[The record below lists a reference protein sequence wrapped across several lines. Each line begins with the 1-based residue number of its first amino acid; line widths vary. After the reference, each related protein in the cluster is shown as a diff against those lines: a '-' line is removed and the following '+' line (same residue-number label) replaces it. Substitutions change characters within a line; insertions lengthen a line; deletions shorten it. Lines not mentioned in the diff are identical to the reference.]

1 MHRDSI
7 DDLRKLFVGLDKK
20 VNINGKGRIVPIN
33 FDNAATTPP
42 FKRVVKRVLET
53 TEYYG
58 SIARGDGQKS
68 QYCSDLYEECRRYIL
83 KYFNAPEEIYT
94 AIFVGNTT
102 DGLNKLSNILINNKE
117 DIVITTRMEH
127 HSNDLPWRNKC
138 DLKYVEVN
146 EDGRI
151 NINEIEELIERY
163 KEKVKYITITGASN
177 VTGYI
182 NDIRKISGLIHKYGG
197 KIIVDGAQLVPHK
210 KIYMYK
216 KDSLENIDFLVFSG
230 HKIYAPFGSGAIIGL
245 RKDFNN
251 NLPDTKG
258 GGTVEYVIDN
268 NQLWLNTPEKNEAGT
283 PNLFGAVAIM
293 EAMKEI
299 EKIGFERIEKN
310 EKELLQYLINGLKE
324 LNRVKLYA
332 DNDCIDD
339 RLGILVFT
347 IDGMKYYE
355 VGEKLSEIKAIGV
368 RQGGFCSHP
377 YTRRVLGIPNNQL
390 QEYINK
396 NGIPGLVRVSLGIY
410 NSKKEANIFLETVEL
425 LCRRYA
431 RKLRVASSK
440 RVKSDK

>member
-332 DNDCIDD
+332 DNDCIED

-431 RKLRVASSK
+431 R
-440 RVKSDK
+440 

>member
-163 KEKVKYITITGASN
+163 KEKV
-177 VTGYI
+177 TGYI

-299 EKIGFERIEKN
+299 ENIGFERIEKN

-431 RKLRVASSK
+431 R
-440 RVKSDK
+440 

>member
-7 DDLRKLFVGLDKK
+7 DDLRKLFVGLDKM
-20 VNINGKGRIVPIN
+20 VNINGNGRIVPIN

-102 DGLNKLSNILINNKE
+102 DGLNKLSNILINNKD

-245 RKDFNN
+245 SEDFNN
-251 NLPDTKG
+251 NLTDTKG

-431 RKLRVASSK
+431 R
-440 RVKSDK
+440 

>member
-1 MHRDSI
+1 MVRN
-7 DDLRKLFVGLDKK
+7 KLKNMAL
-20 VNINGKGRIVPIN
+20 
-33 FDNAATTPP
+33 
-42 FKRVVKRVLET
+42 
-53 TEYYG
+53 
-58 SIARGDGQKS
+58 SIAVLMGLGMASPVFAKSDYNPGDILALG
-68 QYCSDLYEECRRYIL
+68 SDLTDAQEAALR

-299 EKIGFERIEKN
+299 ENIGFERIEKN

-431 RKLRVASSK
+431 R
-440 RVKSDK
+440 

>member
-1 MHRDSI
+1 MHRDSL

-431 RKLRVASSK
+431 R
-440 RVKSDK
+440 

>member
-1 MHRDSI
+1 MHRDSL

-210 KIYMYK
+210 KICMYK

-245 RKDFNN
+245 REDFNN

-332 DNDCIDD
+332 DNDWLDD

-431 RKLRVASSK
+431 R
-440 RVKSDK
+440 

>member
-377 YTRRVLGIPNNQL
+377 YTIRVLGIPNNKL

-431 RKLRVASSK
+431 R
-440 RVKSDK
+440 

>member
-102 DGLNKLSNILINNKE
+102 DGLNKLSNILINNKG

-245 RKDFNN
+245 REDFNN

-431 RKLRVASSK
+431 R
-440 RVKSDK
+440 

>member
-216 KDSLENIDFLVFSG
+216 KDSLENIDFLVFSV

-431 RKLRVASSK
+431 R
-440 RVKSDK
+440 

>member
-42 FKRVVKRVLET
+42 FKRVAKRVLET

-102 DGLNKLSNILINNKE
+102 DGLNKLSNILINNKD

-151 NINEIEELIERY
+151 NINEIKELIERY

-431 RKLRVASSK
+431 R
-440 RVKSDK
+440 

>member
-151 NINEIEELIERY
+151 NINEIKELIERY

-410 NSKKEANIFLETVEL
+410 NSKKEVNIFLETVEL

-431 RKLRVASSK
+431 R
-440 RVKSDK
+440 

>member
-102 DGLNKLSNILINNKE
+102 DGLNKLSNILINNKD

-151 NINEIEELIERY
+151 NINEIKELIERY

-299 EKIGFERIEKN
+299 EKIGFEIIEKN

-431 RKLRVASSK
+431 R
-440 RVKSDK
+440 

>member
-102 DGLNKLSNILINNKE
+102 DGLNKLSNILINNKD

-151 NINEIEELIERY
+151 NINEIKELIERY

-182 NDIRKISGLIHKYGG
+182 NDIRKISVLIHKYGG

-431 RKLRVASSK
+431 R
-440 RVKSDK
+440 

>member
-163 KEKVKYITITGASN
+163 KEKVKYITITG
-177 VTGYI
+177 GYI

-245 RKDFNN
+245 REDFNN

-431 RKLRVASSK
+431 R
-440 RVKSDK
+440 

>member
-268 NQLWLNTPEKNEAGT
+268 NQLWFNTPEKNEAGT

-431 RKLRVASSK
+431 R
-440 RVKSDK
+440 

>member
-245 RKDFNN
+245 REDFNN

-425 LCRRYA
+425 LWRR
-431 RKLRVASSK
+431 
-440 RVKSDK
+440 

>member
-102 DGLNKLSNILINNKE
+102 DGLNKLSNILINNKD

-151 NINEIEELIERY
+151 NINEIKELIERY

-268 NQLWLNTPEKNEAGT
+268 NQLWINTPEKNEAGT

-431 RKLRVASSK
+431 R
-440 RVKSDK
+440 

>member
-1 MHRDSI
+1 MQRDSI

-299 EKIGFERIEKN
+299 ENIGFERIEKN

-377 YTRRVLGIPNNQL
+377 YTRRLLGIPNNQL

-431 RKLRVASSK
+431 R
-440 RVKSDK
+440 

>member
-102 DGLNKLSNILINNKE
+102 AGLNKLSNILINNKE

-431 RKLRVASSK
+431 R
-440 RVKSDK
+440 

>member
-216 KDSLENIDFLVFSG
+216 KDSLDNIDFLVFSG

-299 EKIGFERIEKN
+299 ENIGFERIEKN

-332 DNDCIDD
+332 DNDCIED
-339 RLGILVFT
+339 RLGIFVFT

-431 RKLRVASSK
+431 R
-440 RVKSDK
+440 

>member
-245 RKDFNN
+245 REDFNN

-299 EKIGFERIEKN
+299 ENIGFERIEKN

-347 IDGMKYYE
+347 INGMKYYE

-431 RKLRVASSK
+431 R
-440 RVKSDK
+440 

>member
-245 RKDFNN
+245 REDFND

-431 RKLRVASSK
+431 R
-440 RVKSDK
+440 